1 MQVIAD
7 AIDGAEIARR
17 TIAVYIA
24 LSMMMIFLIAKPIH
38 TAVGIK
44 WTITVRIAFSIKRVF
59 ITIPINF
66 TIRITWTVP
75 VEFAG
80 NIWPRSWRWG
90 MEIY

>member
-1 MQVIAD
+1 MQVVTD

-24 LSMMMIFLIAKPIH
+24 LSMMVIFLIAKPIH

-44 WTITVRIAFSIKRVF
+44 WAITVRIAFSIKRVF

-66 TIRITWTVP
+66 TIRIIWTVP

-80 NIWPRSWRWG
+80 NVRPGSWRWG
-90 MEIY
+90 IEIY